1 MLLTVIIPCFN
12 EKKNIIKILNKV
24 FKQKIKKQI
33 ILVHDFSTDGT
44 REIIK
49 KFKKKVDKIIYHKKN
64 LGKGACIISA
74 KRFIKGDLVI
84 IQDSDLEYNP
94 QDYKKLIAP
103 ILSGKYSVVYGSRV
117 LNKSNNIRNTEFI
130 SNFRIFGNY
139 LLTLISNFLNNQ
151 KLTDAHT
158 CYKVFKKDIFLN
170 IRLKENG
177 FNFCP
182 EVTTKVSNLKI
193 EILEVPISY
202 KGRTTEEG
210 KKIKFYHAIEAFL
223 TIVKYKIIK

>member
-1 MLLTVIIPCFN
+1 M
-12 EKKNIIKILNKV
+12 
-24 FKQKIKKQI
+24 
-33 ILVHDFSTDGT
+33 
-44 REIIK
+44 
-49 KFKKKVDKIIYHKKN
+49 
-64 LGKGACIISA
+64 GKGACIISA
-74 KRFIKGDLVI
+74 KRFVKGDVVI

-170 IRLKENG
+170 IRLKEKG

-202 KGRTTEEG
+202 RGRTAEEG

>member
-1 MLLTVIIPCFN
+1 MD
-12 EKKNIIKILNKV
+12 
-24 FKQKIKKQI
+24 
-33 ILVHDFSTDGT
+33 DFSTDGT

-49 KFKKKVDKIIYHKKN
+49 KFKKKVNKIIYHKKN

-74 KRFIKGDLVI
+74 KRFVKGDVVI

-94 QDYKKLIAP
+94 QDYKELIAP

-170 IRLKENG
+170 IRLKEKG

-202 KGRTTEEG
+202 RGRTAEEG

>member
-1 MLLTVIIPCFN
+1 VD
-12 EKKNIIKILNKV
+12 
-24 FKQKIKKQI
+24 
-33 ILVHDFSTDGT
+33 DFSTDGT

-49 KFKKKVDKIIYHKKN
+49 KFKKKVNKIIYHKKN

-74 KRFIKGDLVI
+74 KRFVKGDVVI

-170 IRLKENG
+170 IRLKEKG

-202 KGRTTEEG
+202 RGRTAEEG

>member
-33 ILVHDFSTDGT
+33 ILVDDFSTDGT

>member
-1 MLLTVIIPCFN
+1 MD
-12 EKKNIIKILNKV
+12 
-24 FKQKIKKQI
+24 
-33 ILVHDFSTDGT
+33 DFSTDGT

-49 KFKKKVDKIIYHKKN
+49 KFKKKVNKIIYHKKN

-74 KRFIKGDLVI
+74 KRFVKGDVVI

-170 IRLKENG
+170 IRLKEKG

-202 KGRTTEEG
+202 RGRTAEEG

>member
-24 FKQKIKKQI
+24 FKQKTKKQI
-33 ILVHDFSTDGT
+33 ILVDDFSTDGT

-49 KFKKKVDKIIYHKKN
+49 KFKKKVNKIIYHKKN

-74 KRFIKGDLVI
+74 KRFVKGDVVI

-170 IRLKENG
+170 IRLKEKG

-202 KGRTTEEG
+202 RGRTAEEG

>member
-1 MLLTVIIPCFN
+1 MD
-12 EKKNIIKILNKV
+12 
-24 FKQKIKKQI
+24 
-33 ILVHDFSTDGT
+33 DFSTDGT

-49 KFKKKVDKIIYHKKN
+49 KFKKKVNKIIYHKKN

-74 KRFIKGDLVI
+74 KRFVKGDVVI

-117 LNKSNNIRNTEFI
+117 LNKSTNIRNTEFI

-170 IRLKENG
+170 IRLKEKG

-202 KGRTTEEG
+202 RGRTAEEG